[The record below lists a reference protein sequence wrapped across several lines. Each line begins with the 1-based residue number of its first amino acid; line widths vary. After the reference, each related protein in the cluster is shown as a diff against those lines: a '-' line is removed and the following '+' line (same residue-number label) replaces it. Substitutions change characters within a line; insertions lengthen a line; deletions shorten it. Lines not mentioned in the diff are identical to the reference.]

1 MFTNLCGWYAP
12 KKQQLNKI
20 CIEDSI
26 LISLMLTKPIFK
38 FQEIEKSQKLAEE
51 MLQMPPV
58 VPVRKEID
66 AVISRDPELTGW
78 DKAKYVFTD
87 ITFGKTDRVS
97 YHLYQ
102 LNIVC

>member
-1 MFTNLCGWYAP
+1 
-12 KKQQLNKI
+12 
-20 CIEDSI
+20 
-26 LISLMLTKPIFK
+26 
-38 FQEIEKSQKLAEE
+38 

-78 DKAKYVFTD
+78 DKSKYVFTD

-97 YHLYQ
+97 QYPSQ
-102 LNIVC
+102 LWRTSCRKYESEFVLSDPLTLT

>member
-1 MFTNLCGWYAP
+1 M
-12 KKQQLNKI
+12 
-20 CIEDSI
+20 
-26 LISLMLTKPIFK
+26 LISVMLTKPIFK

-78 DKAKYVFTD
+78 DTAKYVFTD

-97 YHLYQ
+97 YQLYQ
-102 LNIVC
+102 L